1 MKTITYKVE
10 KIEYSNDIG
19 YGIAGYR
26 VSIVKAS
33 GLLEAVEEFSRLKDA
48 KAWIDLAER
57 KAITDRWDARIAA
70 GQNII
75 IG

>member
-1 MKTITYKVE
+1 MNNITYKVE
-10 KIEYSNDIG
+10 RIDYSEDFG
-19 YGIAGYR
+19 YGLKSYR

-48 KAWIDLAER
+48 KAWIDYAER

-75 IG
+75 MG